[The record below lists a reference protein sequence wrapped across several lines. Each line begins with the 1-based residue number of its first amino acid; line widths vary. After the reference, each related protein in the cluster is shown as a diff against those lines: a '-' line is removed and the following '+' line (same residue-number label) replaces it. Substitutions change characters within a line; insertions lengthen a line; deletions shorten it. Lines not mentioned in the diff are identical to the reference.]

1 MVDTGSC
8 KTLLCENTAKALG
21 LTVEKARGNEF
32 GTFRVPGGTDAK
44 AYVGV
49 VRGPVT
55 LKFYDD
61 VSSNV
66 SNIRVLS
73 HPAPLFLIGSDLL
86 GGGRDNS
93 AWNFNGL
100 Q

>member
-1 MVDTGSC
+1 M
-8 KTLLCENTAKALG
+8 
-21 LTVEKARGNEF
+21 
-32 GTFRVPGGTDAK
+32 PGGTDAK

-49 VRGPVT
+49 IRGPVK
-55 LKFYDD
+55 LKFSDN
-61 VSSNV
+61 VEFNV

-73 HPAPLFLIGSDLL
+73 HPAPLLLIGSDILR
-86 GGGRDNS
+86 GGREES